1 MHMQLPTNSNSAQN
15 ERCSYRSV
23 YSELRRILATLLL
36 AALGIGLALAAT
48 RDTTSVRPTG
58 VPPIAAPLQPE
69 VSDTATLPPHTP
81 HRVWLIELYSGQT
94 QIVDGDSGSL
104 LGSLYA
110 ASLSNYISAAD
121 HKFVY
126 VAESIWSRGNRGVRQ
141 DLLTIYDG
149 TTLKLQAEI
158 ALPGRIYEAPK
169 MHNFALNSAGTRAYV
184 YNMQPAASVVVV
196 DLKRRKILR
205 SIDTPGCALVFAWDD
220 DAFSSLCG
228 NGSLATVVE
237 ATARPTLSRSEPFF
251 DAANDPI
258 FEESLSNAADG
269 EALFVTFSGV
279 VHPVQ
284 LAATPRFGRAWSLQ
298 QAAGLEAASLAP
310 GSLAWRPGG
319 RLPMA
324 FHRASSRLYV
334 LMHAGEPWSHKDP
347 GTELWVVDTQARS
360 VVRRMKLETPVGAIA
375 TSQDSKPLLF
385 MVDSKQSLS
394 IRDANTLIETRKID
408 NVRGV
413 VPYVPPFAP

>member
-1 MHMQLPTNSNSAQN
+1 MLMQLPTNSKYAQH
-15 ERCSYRSV
+15 EWCLYRSG
-23 YSELRRILATLLL
+23 YRKLWRRVATQLLTT
-36 AALGIGLALAAT
+36 LGIGLALAGPP
-48 RDTTSVRPTG
+48 DTTSVRQTD
-58 VPPIAAPLQPE
+58 VPSVPAPLQPE
-69 VSDTATLPPHTP
+69 VSDTAVLPHHTP

-110 ASLSNYISAAD
+110 ASLSNYMSPAN
-121 HKFVY
+121 HEFVY

-169 MHNFALNSAGTRAYV
+169 MHNFALNAAGTRAYV
-184 YNMQPAASVVVV
+184 YSMQPAASVVVV
-196 DLKRRKILR
+196 DLQRRKVLR
-205 SIDTPGCALVFAWDD
+205 AIDTPGCALVFAWND

-228 NGSLATVVE
+228 NGSLATVVD
-237 ATARPTLSRSEPFF
+237 AAARPTLSRSEAFF

-258 FEESLSNAADG
+258 FEESLSNVADG
-269 EALFVTFSGV
+269 QALFVTFSGV

-284 LAATPRFGRAWSLQ
+284 LAKVPQFGAAWSLQ
-298 QAAGLEAASLAP
+298 RAAGLEAASLAP

-324 FHRASSRLYV
+324 FHRASSRLFV

-375 TSQDSKPLLF
+375 VSQDSKPLLF
-385 MVDSKQSLS
+385 LVDNKQNLS

-408 NVRGV
+408 SVRGV
-413 VPYVPPFAP
+413 VPYVPPFSP